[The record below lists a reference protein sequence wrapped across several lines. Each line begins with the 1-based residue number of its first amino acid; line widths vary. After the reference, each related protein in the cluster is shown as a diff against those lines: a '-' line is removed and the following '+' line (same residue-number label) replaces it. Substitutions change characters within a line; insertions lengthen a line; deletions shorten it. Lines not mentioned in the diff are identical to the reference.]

1 MLKQPREKGKRLPE
15 YRIVVDSFL
24 RFFVLSF
31 SLHGLTKEQKNE
43 TAKQRDAKILP
54 VAERLYLVDGMS
66 HIYRAYHAVQGLT
79 NARGLPTNAV
89 YGFTNMLRKL
99 IGQEKPDFL
108 GIAMDLAGPT
118 VRHEQYKEYKA
129 TRRPMPEDL
138 VEQLPYIERVCEVLR
153 IPLLSYPKYEA
164 DDVIGTLTRLAVDQ
178 GIEVVIVTIDKD
190 MFQLVSD
197 RVVVLDTR
205 DGTRLDPEGVEK
217 KFGVPPGRVVD
228 VLSLVGDSSDNIPGA
243 PGIGAKGARQLIT
256 QFGSLEELL
265 SRRDEVSRKSYRESL
280 QQNEDIIRQSHQLVT
295 IFKDLPMELS
305 LSEMEISEPDYQP
318 ARDLFAELEFMNLLE
333 ELVPP
338 QQGGAAD
345 YRKVDNGGQIK
356 ALASDLEQKQA
367 ALALAFSDSSDL
379 EETLQAL
386 AVSHQAGKARYLPA
400 EVLQEEEGGVKQLI
414 EQVKQW
420 VTHDLK
426 ALCGIALRRQWKL
439 KSNIQDTML
448 MAYLLN
454 PNQKDFSLERLA
466 LDHLH
471 LKLQKVGA
479 DESGLFGEEAAD
491 RLCERA
497 DVTLQ
502 LFEVLDRQIQE
513 KHLGELLET
522 IELPLV
528 RVLARME
535 DQGVKVDCDLLKKMS
550 DHAEGEIE
558 KLTKEIYETA
568 GEEFNINSPRQL
580 SVILFEK
587 LNLPV
592 VKKTRKAG
600 HYSTGVEVLA
610 KLADSYEIP
619 RLILNYRELAKLKN
633 TYLDALPKLVNP
645 RTERIHT
652 SYNQMVAATGRLS
665 SSNPNLQNIPIKSE
679 LGREIRRAFV
689 PEAGYQ
695 ILAAD
700 YSQIEL
706 RVMAH
711 LAEDPVLV
719 ESFLKGEDIHQRTAS
734 EVFGMNAMMNP
745 QEFRRHAKVIN
756 FGIMYGLSA
765 FGLAQSLKIDRS
777 EAQQFIDNYFKK
789 YRGVK
794 AWIDRTLE
802 EVKELGYV
810 TTLYGRIRPIPEIHS
825 KNHNLRSFAARTA
838 INAPIQGTAAD
849 LIKKAMVAIDAEIP
863 ARKMKSKLISQVH
876 DELVFEAEES
886 EIEELKILVKE
897 QMEGVATLKVPLEI
911 SLAVGPSWFEAK

>member
-1 MLKQPREKGKRLPE
+1 M
-15 YRIVVDSFL
+15 
-24 RFFVLSF
+24 
-31 SLHGLTKEQKNE
+31 
-43 TAKQRDAKILP
+43 
-54 VAERLYLVDGMS
+54 AERLYLVDGLS

-79 NARGLPTNAV
+79 NAKGLPTNAV

-99 IGQEKPDFL
+99 ISQEKPDYL
-108 GIAMDLAGPT
+108 GIAMDLPGPT
-118 VRHEQYKEYKA
+118 VRHEQYQEYKA

-138 VEQLPYIERVCEVLR
+138 IEQLPYIKRVCEALR
-153 IPLLSYPKYEA
+153 IPLISYPKYEA
-164 DDVIGTLTRLAVDQ
+164 DDVIGTLTRQAVNQ
-178 GIEVVIVTIDKD
+178 GLEVVIVTIDKD

-205 DGTRLDPEGVEK
+205 NGIRIDPERVEE

-228 VLSLVGDSSDNIPGA
+228 VLSLVGDASDNIPGA
-243 PGIGAKGARQLIT
+243 PGIGEKGARQLIA
-256 QFGSLEELL
+256 QYGNLDELL

-280 QQNEDIIRQSHQLVT
+280 QQNEDLIRQSHQLIT
-295 IFKDLPMELS
+295 LHDDLPLELS
-305 LSEMEISEPDYQP
+305 LSEMEISEPDYQK
-318 ARDLFAELEFMNLLE
+318 ARELFAELEFMNLLE

-338 QQGGAAD
+338 QEGGAAD
-345 YRKVDNGGQIK
+345 YRKVEGGEQIQ
-356 ALASDLEQKQA
+356 ALRHDLKQKKA
-367 ALALAFSDSSDL
+367 ALALAFSDGGYL
-379 EETLQAL
+379 EGELQAL
-386 AVSHQAGKARYLPA
+386 SVTHQAQQARYLPA
-400 EVLQEEEGGVKQLI
+400 DVLQEEEGEVRKLLEG
-414 EQVKQW
+414 VKQW

-426 ALCGIALRRQWKL
+426 PLCVMAHRQQWKL

-471 LKLQKVGA
+471 HKLEKVEA
-479 DESGLFGEEAAD
+479 DESGLFGEEAVD
-491 RLCERA
+491 LWCERA

-502 LFEVLDRQIQE
+502 LFDVLDRQLQE
-513 KHLGELLET
+513 KQLGQLLET

-535 DQGVKVDCDLLKKMS
+535 EHGVRVDCDVLKRMS
-550 DHAEGEIE
+550 DQAEGEIE
-558 KLTKEIYETA
+558 RLTQEIYAIA

-580 SVILFEK
+580 AVILFEK
-587 LNLPV
+587 LNYPV

-600 HYSTGVEVLA
+600 HYATGVEVLQ
-610 KLADSYEIP
+610 KLAHSYEMP
-619 RLILNYRELAKLKN
+619 RLILEYRELTKLKN
-633 TYLDALPKLVNP
+633 TYFDALPKLVNP
-645 RTERIHT
+645 RTGRIHT

-711 LAEDPVLV
+711 LSEDPVLV
-719 ESFLKGEDIHQRTAS
+719 EAFLKGEDIHERTS
-734 EVFGMNAMMNP
+734 REVFGMNAMMNP

-802 EVKELGYV
+802 EVQEKGYV
-810 TTLYGRIRPIPEIHS
+810 TTLFGRIRPIPEIHS
-825 KNHNLRSFAARTA
+825 KNHNLRSFAERTA

-849 LIKKAMVAIDAEIP
+849 LIKKAMVSIDAEIP
-863 ARKMKSKLISQVH
+863 ARKMKSILISQVH

-886 EIEELKILVKE
+886 EIDELKELVKE
-897 QMEGVATLKVPLEI
+897 HMEGVASLRVPLEV

>member
-1 MLKQPREKGKRLPE
+1 M
-15 YRIVVDSFL
+15 
-24 RFFVLSF
+24 
-31 SLHGLTKEQKNE
+31 
-43 TAKQRDAKILP
+43 
-54 VAERLYLVDGMS
+54 AERLYLVDGMS

-79 NARGLPTNAV
+79 NAKGLPTNAV

-99 IGQEKPDFL
+99 ISQEKPDYL

-138 VEQLPYIERVCEVLR
+138 VEQLPYIERVCQVLR

-205 DGTRLDPEGVEK
+205 DGTRLDPEGVEG
-217 KFGVPPGRVVD
+217 KFGVSPERVVD

-265 SRRDEVSRKSYRESL
+265 SRRDEVTRKSYRESL
-280 QQNEDIIRQSHQLVT
+280 QQNEDVIRQSHQLVT
-295 IFKDLPMELS
+295 IYEDLPMELS
-305 LSEMEISEPDYQP
+305 LSEMELSEPDYPP
-318 ARDLFAELEFMNLLE
+318 ARELFAELEFMNLLE

-338 QQGGAAD
+338 QQEGAAD
-345 YRKVDNGGQIK
+345 YQKVDNGEQIK
-356 ALASDLEQKQA
+356 ALTRDLKQKQA
-367 ALALAFSDSSDL
+367 ALAYFDSSDL
-379 EETLQAL
+379 EEEPHAL
-386 AVSHQAGKARYLPA
+386 AVSHQAGKARYFPT
-400 EVLQEEEGGVKQLI
+400 EVLQEEEGGVRQLI
-414 EQVKQW
+414 EQGKQW

-426 ALCGIALRRQWKL
+426 ALCSIVHRKQWKL
-439 KSNIQDTML
+439 SSNIQDTML

-471 LKLQKVGA
+471 HKLQKVGA

-502 LFEVLDRQIQE
+502 LFDVLDRQIQE
-513 KHLGELLET
+513 KNLGELLET

-535 DQGVKVDCDLLKKMS
+535 EQGVKVDCDLLKQMS
-550 DHAEGEIE
+550 DHAEGEINR
-558 KLTKEIYETA
+558 LTQEIYDIA
-568 GEEFNINSPRQL
+568 GEEFNINSPSQL

-600 HYSTGVEVLA
+600 HYATGVEVLA
-610 KLADSYEIP
+610 KLADSHEIP
-619 RLILNYRELAKLKN
+619 QLILEYRELAKLKN
-633 TYLDALPKLVNP
+633 TYLDTLPKLVNP
-645 RTERIHT
+645 CTGRIHT

-679 LGREIRRAFV
+679 LGRGIRRAFV

-777 EAQQFIDNYFKK
+777 EAQKFIDNYFNK
-789 YRGVK
+789 YQGVK
-794 AWIDRTLE
+794 AWIARTLE

-810 TTLYGRIRPIPEIHS
+810 TTLYGRIRQIPEIHS
-825 KNHNLRSFAARTA
+825 KNHNLRSFAERTA

-849 LIKKAMVAIDAEIP
+849 LIKKAMVSIDAEIP

-886 EIEELKILVKE
+886 EIEELKELVKE
-897 QMEGVATLKVPLEI
+897 QMEGAATLRVPLEI